1 MTRQASRAGRSGFT
15 LIELVVTLALVG
27 VVAMAVLPI
36 YEVVSTRMREA
47 ELRVALRTIR
57 SALDAYKAA
66 VDSGNIAIQAGESG
80 YPPTLDILVQGVDV
94 GVKNATT
101 ISGQAAP
108 KRLMFL
114 RQIPRDPFYADA
126 TATPEQTWNTR
137 AYGSPPG
144 DPQPGVDVFDVS
156 SKSSRIALNGAPYNS
171 W

>member
-1 MTRQASRAGRSGFT
+1 MRRQASRAGRSGFT

-57 SALDAYKAA
+57 TALDAYKAA
-66 VDSGNIAIQAGESG
+66 VDSGSIAIQTGESG
-80 YPPTLDILVQGVDV
+80 YPPTLAILVQGVDV

-101 ISGQAAP
+101 IIGQAAP
-108 KRLMFL
+108 KRLIFL
-114 RQIPRDPFYADA
+114 RQIPRDPFYPDA
-126 TATPEQTWNTR
+126 TAPAEETWNTR

-144 DPQPGVDVFDVS
+144 DPQPGADVFDVS
-156 SKSSRIALNGAPYNS
+156 SKTSRIALNGATYNS